1 MNKVLLNLLGLGGI
15 MEQLQILSNAIAE
28 LTATVNAAL
37 PQIAKLKA
45 NQTDVATVVELTKQI
60 NAAKSAIELALK

>member
-1 MNKVLLNLLGLGGI
+1 